1 MTESAL
7 SPQLRSSPR
16 SKSCQIGDASCRPWL
31 SIEPLEHTQTPRRRI
46 RYGAPARLA
55 GTLPNRNASSV
66 LPPSSGCFYSPIHRT
81 RMSDGRRGGDFV
93 RFTGAPCLLWIY
105 SSGHQSGLAI
115 AHSTGKFRLRRMT
128 KGQSVLQG
136 KRKLQDFLP
145 SLCRFLPCLLVF
157 LVLGFSGR
165 AQVSPSSAPAGPK
178 QEYLVYVVC
187 ESADKIVLIRF
198 GPGGARIESQM
209 RIGLM
214 PMDVN
219 GPHGIAVSPDKQYF
233 YVSVGHGRPEGSVWK
248 YRAGTDT
255 VIKYTSLGL
264 FPATTDITP
273 DGNFIYVANANFHG
287 DMAPS
292 SISVVAT
299 DQMIEVKRIPTCTM
313 PHGSRLNHAGT
324 KHYSACMMDD
334 MLVEIDTR
342 KFAVDRYF
350 MLAQGKEMGMTGAP
364 AADSMGDQK
373 MSDQNMTD
381 PKTTDHN
388 VSNHKTSDH
397 KTLCTP
403 TWAQPSNDGSI
414 VYVACNQSN
423 EIVAINTDTWTLA
436 RRFPAGTGVYNLAM
450 TRDGRL
456 IATNKRGQ
464 SVSIFDPATWREL
477 ATIPTQR
484 KVVHGAVV
492 SPDDRYAFISVEGVG
507 SEPGTVEVID
517 LGSLKTV
524 ATVDVPPQAAGIDF
538 WKMEPSTKMETSKQ

>member
-1 MTESAL
+1 MKKAIGVSH
-7 SPQLRSSPR
+7 R
-16 SKSCQIGDASCRPWL
+16 KSD
-31 SIEPLEHTQTPRRRI
+31 
-46 RYGAPARLA
+46 
-55 GTLPNRNASSV
+55 
-66 LPPSSGCFYSPIHRT
+66 
-81 RMSDGRRGGDFV
+81 RGGFGPLLGP
-93 RFTGAPCLLWIY
+93 FAPFLLLF
-105 SSGHQSGLAI
+105 LA
-115 AHSTGKFRLRRMT
+115 
-128 KGQSVLQG
+128 
-136 KRKLQDFLP
+136 
-145 SLCRFLPCLLVF
+145 
-157 LVLGFSGR
+157 LGVGGR
-165 AQVSPSSAPAGPK
+165 AQTPPAAAADGPK
-178 QEYLVYVVC
+178 QDYLVYVVC

-209 RIGLM
+209 RTGLM
-214 PMDVN
+214 PMDIN

-233 YVSVGHGRPEGSVWK
+233 YVSEGHGRPEGSVWK

-287 DMAPS
+287 DMVPS

-313 PHGSRLNHAGT
+313 PHGSRLNHEGT
-324 KHYSACMMDD
+324 KHYSVCMMDD

-350 MLAQGKEMGMTGAP
+350 MLAQGKEMGMSGAP
-364 AADSMGDQK
+364 
-373 MSDQNMTD
+373 D
-381 PKTTDHN
+381 PHAMP
-388 VSNHKTSDH
+388 DH
-397 KTLCTP
+397 KSATCTP

-414 VYVACNQSN
+414 IYVACNQSN
-423 EIVAINTDTWTLA
+423 EIVAIKTDTWTLA

-464 SVSIFDPATWREL
+464 SVSIFDPATGREL
-477 ATIPTQR
+477 ARVPTQR

-492 SPDDRYAFISVEGVG
+492 TPDDRYAFISVEGVG

-524 ATVDVPPQAAGIDF
+524 ATVDVGPQAAGIDF
-538 WKMEPSTKMETSKQ
+538 WKMEPSKQ

>member
-1 MTESAL
+1 MKGTSV
-7 SPQLRSSPR
+7 S
-16 SKSCQIGDASCRPWL
+16 
-31 SIEPLEHTQTPRRRI
+31 HRR
-46 RYGAPARLA
+46 
-55 GTLPNRNASSV
+55 NR
-66 LPPSSGCFYSPIHRT
+66 
-81 RMSDGRRGGDFV
+81 FV
-93 RFTGAPCLLWIY
+93 AY
-105 SSGHQSGLAI
+105 
-115 AHSTGKFRLRRMT
+115 
-128 KGQSVLQG
+128 
-136 KRKLQDFLP
+136 
-145 SLCRFLPCLLVF
+145 LLVF
-157 LVLGFSGR
+157 LVLGISGR
-165 AQVSPSSAPAGPK
+165 AQNSTAPAPVGPT
-178 QEYLVYVVC
+178 QDYLVYVVC
-187 ESADKIVLIRF
+187 ESVDKIVLIRF
-198 GPGGARIESQM
+198 GPGGAHIESQM
-209 RIGLM
+209 RTGLM

-233 YVSVGHGRPEGSVWK
+233 YVSEGHGRPDGSVWK

-287 DMAPS
+287 DMVPS

-342 KFAVDRYF
+342 KFAVNRYF
-350 MLAQGKEMGMTGAP
+350 MLAPGKEMGMSGSP
-364 AADSMGDQK
+364 VPPSMGDQK
-373 MSDQNMTD
+373 MADQKMSDHSMTD
-381 PKTTDHN
+381 
-388 VSNHKTSDH
+388 HKPV
-397 KTLCTP
+397 CTP

-423 EIVAINTDTWTLA
+423 EIVAIKTDTWTLA
-436 RRFPAGTGVYNLAM
+436 HRFPAGTGVYNLAM
-450 TRDGRL
+450 TKDGRL

-464 SVSIFDPATWREL
+464 SVSIFDPVTGHEL
-477 ATIPTQR
+477 AKIPTQR

-517 LGSLKTV
+517 LSSFKTV
-524 ATVDVPPQAAGIDF
+524 ATVDVGPQAAGIDF
-538 WKMEPSTKMETSKQ
+538 WKTEPSKP